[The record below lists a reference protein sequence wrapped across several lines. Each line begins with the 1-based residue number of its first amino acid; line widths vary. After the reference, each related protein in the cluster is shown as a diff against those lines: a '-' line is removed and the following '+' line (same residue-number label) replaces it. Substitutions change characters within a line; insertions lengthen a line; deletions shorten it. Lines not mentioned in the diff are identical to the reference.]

1 MYSYFGPAHMTG
13 HAVSVQNSAM
23 MPYSRLLRHRQARN
37 EGQPQAGAAPARGQ
51 RRAHF
56 VEEIDRIHSEP
67 LIHVLAVRECD
78 GIM

>member
-23 MPYSRLLRHRQARN
+23 MPYSRLLRHERHAR
-37 EGQPQAGAAPARGQ
+37 GQPQAGAAATRGQ

-56 VEEIDRIHSEP
+56 VKKVDRIDSEP